1 MKILVVGGAG
11 YIGSHFVL
19 EASRAGHNVV
29 VFDDLSSGFK
39 NNIDTEIDFFE
50 GSTLSNKNLS
60 EVMTSSSFDVAVY
73 LAAYKAAGES
83 MSDPVKYASNNI
95 IGGLNFLKACV
106 EYNVKKVIFSSSAAV
121 YGTPLYTPIDEL
133 HSLSPI
139 NFYGYTKKVIEGN
152 LKWYSDLKNI
162 RYASLRYFNA
172 AGYDSDKQIL
182 NKENNPQNLIPL
194 VMEVAEGSRELLQV
208 YGNDYS
214 TLDGTGVRDY
224 IHVTDLAKGHLASI
238 DYLFQNDNDLTINL
252 GTGHGHSVFE
262 IIKMTEAIS
271 NRKIN
276 FKVSKRR
283 DGDPDVVIASSEKA
297 KQLINW
303 SPSNSD
309 LSNIIGSTWKIY
321 NR

>member
-19 EASRAGHNVV
+19 EASRAGHDVV

-39 NNIDTEIDFFE
+39 DNIDNEIDFFE
-50 GSTLSNKNLS
+50 GSTLSNQNLS
-60 EVMTSSSFDVAVY
+60 EVMNHSSFDVAVY

-83 MSDPVKYASNNI
+83 MLDPIKYASNNI

-106 EYNVKKVIFSSSAAV
+106 ENNVKKIVFSSSAAV
-121 YGTPLYTPIDEL
+121 YGLPLYSPIDEA
-133 HSLSPI
+133 HSLNPI
-139 NFYGYTKKVIEGN
+139 NFYGYTKKIIEEN

-172 AGYDSDKQIL
+172 AGYDSDKQNL

-214 TLDGTGVRDY
+214 TIDGTGVRDY

-238 DYLFQNDNDLTINL
+238 DYLFKNDNDLTINL

-262 IIKMTEAIS
+262 IIKMTEYIS

-283 DGDPDVVIASSEKA
+283 DGDPDIVIASSKKA
-297 KQLINW
+297 KNLINW
-303 SPSNSD
+303 SPNKSD
-309 LSNIIGSTWKIY
+309 LQNIISSTWNMY

>member
-19 EASRAGHNVV
+19 EASRAGHDVV

-39 NNIDTEIDFFE
+39 DNIDNEIDFFE
-50 GSTLSNKNLS
+50 GSTLSNQNLS
-60 EVMTSSSFDVAVY
+60 EVMNHSSFDVAVY

-83 MSDPVKYASNNI
+83 MLDPIKYASNNI

-106 EYNVKKVIFSSSAAV
+106 ENNVKKIVFSSSAAV
-121 YGTPLYTPIDEL
+121 YGLPLYSPIDEA
-133 HSLSPI
+133 HSLNPI
-139 NFYGYTKKVIEGN
+139 NFYGYTKKIIEEN

-172 AGYDSDKQIL
+172 AGYDSDKQNL

-214 TLDGTGVRDY
+214 TIDGTGVRDY

-238 DYLFQNDNDLTINL
+238 DYLFKNDNDLTINL

-262 IIKMTEAIS
+262 IIKMTEYIS

-283 DGDPDVVIASSEKA
+283 DGDPGIVIASSKKA
-297 KQLINW
+297 KNLINW
-303 SPSNSD
+303 SPNKSD
-309 LSNIIGSTWKIY
+309 LQNIISSTWNMY